1 MRTTPLAGTTVLVLH
16 AHPDDEAI
24 FTGATIHR
32 LARSGARVVLV
43 TATAGELGVPL
54 SPLPRGMTVG
64 QARRAELEASAERLG
79 VARLVELGYQDSGMP
94 GWPGSGHPKALD
106 RADFDLLAHRVAH
119 LAEAE
124 GASAL
129 LHYDANGIYGHPDHI
144 AVHEIGR
151 RAAVLASITGYEAT
165 VDHEHLHFTARHL
178 VEGDRPRVGRP
189 SGVGLPTVEITTAVA
204 AEAVDLEAKL
214 DAMELHASQ
223 IAPIDRSGDIEGP
236 YGLEWY
242 VRRGAPGVLESLGNA
257 HAVA

>member
-1 MRTTPLAGTTVLVLH
+1 MHRSTVVVLH

-32 LARSGARVVLV
+32 LARSGVRVVLV

-54 SPLPRGMTVG
+54 TRLPRGTTVG
-64 QARRAELEASAERLG
+64 AVRRKELEAAAERLG
-79 VARLVELGYQDSGMP
+79 VARLVELGYRDSGMP
-94 GWPGSGHPKALD
+94 GSPGSGHAKALD
-106 RADFDLLAHRVAH
+106 RADYDLLAHRVAH
-119 LAEAE
+119 LVESE
-124 GASAL
+124 QASAL
-129 LHYDANGIYGHPDHI
+129 LHYDANGIYGHPDHV

-151 RAAVLASITGYEAT
+151 RAVALTGVTGYEAT
-165 VDHEHLHFTARHL
+165 IDHEYLHFTDRHL
-178 VEGDRPRVGRP
+178 VEGDRPRQGRP
-189 SGVGLPTVEITTAVA
+189 SGVGLSTVEITTAV
-204 AEAVDLEAKL
+204 EAHDVDLVAKL

-223 IAPIDRSGDIEGP
+223 IPPVDRTSAAGP